1 MSPMKYTLERRMRW
15 RTLLFLFPSLLGA
28 LVFFVLPCGMVA
40 YYALVDRPVGGEFV
54 GLSNFLA
61 LMGNRA
67 FLTGLKNTVLLCAGA
82 VGLGLP
88 LSLGLALL
96 LEGNLPG
103 RGLLRTVFLSPM
115 LAPAV
120 SVVLVWE
127 VLFHQNGAVNAALN
141 ALGMGGIDWFHTGWG
156 RWMVLL
162 LYLWK
167 NLGLHTLLFTAALS
181 AVPGELL
188 DMAALDGAGRAR
200 RFFAVK
206 LPFLTPTAL
215 FVVMLTLVSSMK
227 LFREVWLLT
236 GSYPYDYLYLLQ
248 HFMNNT
254 FLSMDYPKLSA
265 AALAL
270 AGLMCAVIG
279 LLFWLEE
286 RAGRDLEHG

>member
-1 MSPMKYTLERRMRW
+1 MVRRARW
-15 RTLLFLFPSLLGA
+15 RSLLFLFPSLLGT
-28 LVFFVLPCGMVA
+28 LVFFALPCGVVA
-40 YYALVDRPVGGEFV
+40 YYALVSRPVDGAFA
-54 GLSNFLA
+54 GLSNFAA
-61 LMGNRA
+61 LLRNRA
-67 FLTGLKNTVLLCAGA
+67 FLVGLKNTAILCGGA

-96 LEGNLPG
+96 LERNLPG
-103 RGLLRTVFLSPM
+103 KSLLRTAFLSPM
-115 LAPAV
+115 LVPTV

-127 VLFHQNGAVNAALN
+127 VLFHQNGAVNAALET
-141 ALGMGGIDWFHTGWG
+141 LGTGGIDWFHTGWG

-167 NLGLHTLLFTAALS
+167 NIGFHTLLFAAALA
-181 AVPGELL
+181 AVPRELL
-188 DMAALDGAGRAR
+188 DMAALDGAGRVR
-200 RFFAVK
+200 RFCTVK
-206 LPFLTPTAL
+206 LPFLAPTAL
-215 FVVMLTLVSSMK
+215 FVVMLTLVSAMK

-265 AALAL
+265 AALTL
-270 AGLMCAVIG
+270 AGLMCAVVG
-279 LLFWLEE
+279 LLFWLED